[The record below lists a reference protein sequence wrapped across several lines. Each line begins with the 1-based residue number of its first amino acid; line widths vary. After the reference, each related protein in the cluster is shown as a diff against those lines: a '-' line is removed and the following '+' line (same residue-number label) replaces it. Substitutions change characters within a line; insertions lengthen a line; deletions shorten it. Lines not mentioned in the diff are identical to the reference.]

1 MMKHN
6 KILYIG
12 NNLLNSTKY
21 ATSMDI
27 LSDLLLS
34 EGIDIVKSSNKQNKL
49 FRILDMCISVYVHR
63 KKIDYVLID
72 VFSTS
77 NFYYAYF
84 TSLISRVLKL
94 KYIPILHGGNLPF
107 RLDNSP
113 KMSKAIFNYSNYNI
127 SPSGYLKYEFEK
139 RKYNVILIPNVVEV
153 HNYTYKDR
161 VELQPKLLYVRAL
174 DKTYNPEMA
183 IEVLSKLK
191 INYPEA
197 KLCMIGPDKDGS
209 LEDVRKLAIAK
220 EVIDNVEFTGVLTK
234 KEWHKRSE
242 EFDVFINTTNI
253 DNTPISVIEAMAL
266 GLPIVSTNVGGL
278 PYLIENSVDGLL
290 IEKGNINQMVA
301 AIESLLKGKHNTI
314 AKNARKKAEQFV
326 WSNVKS
332 KWLKILQ

>member
-12 NNLLNSTKY
+12 NNLLSSTKY

-27 LSDLLLS
+27 LSDLLS
-34 EGIDIVKSSNKQNKL
+34 AERIHVVKSSSKKNKL
-49 FRILDMCISVYVHR
+49 FRMLDMCISVYSYR

-77 NFYYAYF
+77 NFYYAF
-84 TSLISRVLKL
+84 ATSFLSRLLRL

-107 RLDNSP
+107 RLDKSP
-113 KMSKAIFNYSNYNI
+113 KMSKIIFNHSYYNI
-127 SPSGYLKYEFEK
+127 SPSGYLKHEFEK
-139 RKYNVILIPNVVEV
+139 RKYKVTLIPNVVEV
-153 HNYTYKDR
+153 GNYTYKDR

-183 IEVLSKLK
+183 IEVLSELK
-191 INYPEA
+191 VNYPDA

-209 LEDVRKLAIAK
+209 LENVRELAIAK
-220 EVIDNVEFTGVLTK
+220 EVIDDVEFTGVLTK
-234 KEWHKRSE
+234 KAWHKRSE
-242 EFDVFINTTNI
+242 EFDIFINTTNI

-266 GLPIVSTNVGGL
+266 GLPIVSTSVGGL
-278 PYLIENSVDGLL
+278 PYLIKDLVDGLL
-290 IEKGNINQMVA
+290 IDKGNVNQMVA
-301 AIESLLKGKHNTI
+301 AIESLLNGNHNTI